1 MIFGIGTDIV
11 EIDRV
16 QQAVQKN
23 PKLLERLF
31 TPREL
36 EYFKR
41 RNMKAENIAGGFAAK
56 EAILKS
62 LGTGLSGMSWKEIEV
77 LRDDAGKPVVRFS
90 GKALEY
96 AERKSIGNVFISIS
110 HSRSHAMATA
120 VAELAE

>member
-16 QQAVQKN
+16 QQAVQRN
-23 PKLLERLF
+23 QKLLERLF
-31 TPREL
+31 TLREL

-62 LGTGLSGMSWKEIEV
+62 LGTGLSGMKWKEIEV
-77 LRDDAGKPVVRFS
+77 LREDAGKPVVKLS
-90 GKALEY
+90 GKALEH
-96 AERKSIGNVFISIS
+96 AERNSIRSIFISIS